1 MRAHVG
7 VPVDRSTSVPLQFRT
22 PEIDREPDR
31 EHAVSTLPRPGLD
44 NVGTRPDDLTTAYD
58 GETCVGHL
66 GSHRIDVTL
75 PGDVRLTAAA
85 ITEFGVEPSHRRQ
98 GVLTGLMTTTLR
110 DAHARGQVLATL
122 SSPISALHPRFG
134 FGLAADACTVEVDA
148 RAAAPIHRPAL
159 GSIDVMSVSDAA
171 ELVPDVYDRCARGR
185 VGTVSRG
192 PSTWARR
199 LGAVPETVGATRPSV
214 AFHLDSTGLA
224 DGYVQ
229 YDIATDADGV
239 SVGVIRDLWGGDSE
253 IERALW
259 EHLVSID
266 DVDTWRSPRRP
277 ADDPVRF
284 AMADVRA
291 YRTRRR
297 FDEQWIRLLDVD
309 VALGTRTYNASTSAI
324 TLRVLDPMLSANTGT
339 WRVDAYGSF
348 RSQGDADFEIG
359 IETLSAVYLGGTSFQ
374 ELRDAGRL
382 VERRSGAAGDADTLF
397 ASRPR
402 PFCGTDT

>member
-1 MRAHVG
+1 
-7 VPVDRSTSVPLQFRT
+7 VPLQFRT
-22 PEIDREPDR
+22 PEIDREPDG
-31 EHAVSTLPRPGLD
+31 EHAVSTLPRPD
-44 NVGTRPDDLTTAYD
+44 PDDVSTRPDDLTTAYD
-58 GETCVGHL
+58 GDTCVGHL
-66 GSHRIDVTL
+66 GSLRSDITV
-75 PGDVRLTAAA
+75 PGDVKLTAAA
-85 ITEFGVEPSHRRQ
+85 ITQFGVEPSHRRQ
-98 GVLTGLMTTTLR
+98 GVLAGLMTTALR
-110 DAHARGQVLATL
+110 DAHTRGQVLATL
-122 SSPISALHPRFG
+122 SSPLSALHPRFG
-134 FGLAADACTVEVDA
+134 FGLAADACAVEVDP

-159 GSIDVMSVSDAA
+159 GSIDVMSVGEAA
-171 ELVPDVYDRCARGR
+171 HLVPEIYDRCARGR

-199 LGAVPETVGATRPSV
+199 LRAAPVTLGTEQPSV

-229 YDIATDADGV
+229 YDITTDADGV
-239 SVGVIRDLWGGDSE
+239 SVGVIRDLWGSDSE

-266 DVDTWRSPRRP
+266 DVSTWRSPRRP

-291 YRTRRR
+291 YKTRRR
-297 FDEQWIRLLDVD
+297 FDEQWLRILDID
-309 VALGTRTYNASTSAI
+309 VALGTRAYNASTRAV
-324 TLRVLDPMLSANTGT
+324 TLRVLDPMISANTGT
-339 WRVDAYGSF
+339 WRIDAYGSF

-382 VERRSGAAGDADTLF
+382 VERRTDAAADADTLF

-402 PFCGTDT
+402 PFCGTDA